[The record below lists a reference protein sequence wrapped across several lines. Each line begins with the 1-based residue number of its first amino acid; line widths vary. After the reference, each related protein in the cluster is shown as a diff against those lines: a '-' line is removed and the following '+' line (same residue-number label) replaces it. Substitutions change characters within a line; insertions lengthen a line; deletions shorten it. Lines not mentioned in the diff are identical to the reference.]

1 MSTMKRYI
9 IRLNTDEDQDII
21 AMIDGVP
28 KPHRG
33 LFIREALRLGIDRE
47 KDRDICE
54 GLPSL
59 AKSYCRFDLVKE
71 ALRLYISTR
80 HGLKEVNKAA
90 ATQANYEDGAFIVGR

>member
-1 MSTMKRYI
+1 MKRYI
-9 IRLNTDEDQDII
+9 IRLNENEDQDII

-33 LFIREALRLGIDRE
+33 LFIKEALRLGIDKD
-47 KDRDICE
+47 KDRDICD

-59 AKSYCRFDLVKE
+59 TKSYCRFDLVKE
-71 ALRLYISTR
+71 ALRLYIRSR
-80 HGLKEVNKAA
+80 HGLKEANKAT